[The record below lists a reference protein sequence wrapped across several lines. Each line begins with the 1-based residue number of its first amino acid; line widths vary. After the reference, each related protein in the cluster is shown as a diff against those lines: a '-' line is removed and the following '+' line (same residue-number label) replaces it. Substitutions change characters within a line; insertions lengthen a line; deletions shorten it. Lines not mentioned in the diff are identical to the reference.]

1 MAAPIFDLWKTD
13 FVMEWEGRLI
23 KVNVKTMSEGS
34 ERLSRHAA
42 DRRCYQASFVSRG
55 RDRLLRDRQ
64 LDYNH
69 MDGAV
74 GSGCPQNV
82 GFMDTR
88 LKTEKQNIST
98 RF

>member
-1 MAAPIFDLWKTD
+1 
-13 FVMEWEGRLI
+13 MEDRLRDG
-23 KVNVKTMSEGS
+23 VGGS
-34 ERLSRHAA
+34 ADQGQREDDEQGPERLSRHTA
-42 DRRCYQASFVSRG
+42 DRRRNQASFVSRG

-64 LDYNH
+64 LGLRPY

-74 GSGCPQNV
+74 GSCSPQNV
-82 GFMDTR
+82 GFVDTR